1 MFAELTV
8 AVRRLAKS
16 PSFTATALLTFALCL
31 GANIALFAVVNA
43 VLILELPYPNPS
55 QLVSVFNLYPKAG
68 IVRGGVS
75 VPQYLARRKA
85 VAAFAD
91 AACFLNG
98 GFTLGGGGAPE
109 HVESMIVT
117 PSFFHV
123 LGEKAEL
130 GRTFTDEEATQGSND
145 VLVISDAL
153 WRERYASDPGV
164 VGRKILLN
172 GTPQTIVGVMP
183 PGFSFGTT
191 KAQVWIPMA
200 FSADERTIERHENNR
215 SMIARLRPGSTLAE
229 AQSQIDALNLF
240 LQEQG
245 PFSKMAKDA
254 GFRTSVVDLHDD
266 FVTSTRTI
274 LVLLQA
280 GVLSLLAI
288 GAVNL
293 ANLFMVRAN
302 VRSKEFAVRQVLG
315 AGRHEIARLLFSETL
330 VLSVA
335 GAALGLG
342 LGWLG
347 LRGLEA
353 LGAEQLPHFAPFAL
367 DVRVCVV
374 AFASSIL
381 TGLLVAVP
389 ALLHGRG
396 EHLALGLSID
406 SRGGTTTRSANRL
419 RHALILA
426 QFALAFT
433 LLTGAALLGITFS
446 KVLAVNP
453 GFRPENLLTGSVSL
467 PWKQYEDA
475 GRRNAFVE
483 RLGRQLRSLPGVT
496 SVGFTTALPFGGPS
510 PGNGAFIIEGQP
522 PLPGQSLVAHNYAG
536 VSGDFFGALG
546 VTLVNGRLLND
557 DDSDHSNVVCVVDEN
572 FASHYWPGQSALG
585 HRISGGP
592 GGTYTIVGVVG
603 PTKQD
608 DLADRGANGMVYFPY
623 LEDAGPRV
631 TAVLRTMQAPQSAG
645 PAFREALLRVDPEL
659 ALEDLKTMTSRIDD
673 SLQMRRSPLMLAC
686 IFAGVALVLAA
697 IGIYGVLAY
706 SVSQRR
712 REIGVRMA
720 LGAQPRQ
727 ILLQFLSIGAKLVV
741 VGSVLGCMGGW
752 LTARAMAG
760 LLYGV
765 DGGNPAFYCAIAL
778 LLALVAMAACL
789 VPAVRAARVP
799 PMEVLRSE

>member
-1 MFAELTV
+1 MLAELTV
-8 AVRRLAKS
+8 AFRRLAKS

-31 GANIALFAVVNA
+31 GANIALFAVVNT
-43 VLILELPYPNPS
+43 VLIRPLPYPNPG
-55 QLVSVFNLYPKAG
+55 QLVSVFNQYPKAG
-68 IVRGGVS
+68 IDRGGVS
-75 VPQYLARRKA
+75 VPQYLARTKG
-85 VAAFAD
+85 VAAFSD
-91 AACFLNG
+91 AACFLNWG
-98 GFTLGGGGAPE
+98 YTLGGGGAPE

-123 LGEKAEL
+123 LGETAEL
-130 GRTFTDEEATQGSND
+130 GRTFTDEEAIQGRND

-153 WRERYASDPGV
+153 WRQRYASDPGV

-172 GTPQTIVGVMP
+172 GTSQMIVGVMP
-183 PGFSFGTT
+183 PDFSFGAT
-191 KAQVWIPMA
+191 KAQVWTPMA
-200 FSADERTIERHENNR
+200 FSDDERNVERHENNR
-215 SMIARLRPGSTLAE
+215 SMIARLRPGSTIGE
-229 AQSQIDALNLF
+229 AQSQVNALNLF

-266 FVTSTRTI
+266 LVNSTRTM
-274 LVLLQA
+274 LLLLQA
-280 GVLSLLAI
+280 GVLSLLVI

-315 AGRHEIARLLFSETL
+315 AGRHEIARLLVSETL
-330 VLSVA
+330 VLSLM

-353 LGAEQLPHFAPFAL
+353 LGAERLPHFAPFAL
-367 DVRVCVV
+367 DLRVCAV

-381 TGLLVAVP
+381 TGFLAAVP
-389 ALLHGRG
+389 ALLHGRR
-396 EHLALGLSID
+396 ENLALGLSLD
-406 SRGGTTTRSANRL
+406 SRGGTTARSANRL
-419 RHALILA
+419 RHGLIMA

-453 GFRPENLLTGSVSL
+453 GFRPDNLLTGSVSL
-467 PWKQYEDA
+467 PWKHYEDA
-475 GRRNAFVE
+475 AQRNSFVD
-483 RLGRQLRSLPGVT
+483 RLGRELRSLPGVT
-496 SVGFTTALPFGGPS
+496 SVGFTTKLPFGGPS

-522 PLPGQSLVAHNYAG
+522 PLPGQSLVAHDYAG
-536 VSGDFFGALG
+536 VSGDYFGALG
-546 VTLVNGRLLND
+546 VPLVSGRSLGED
-557 DDSDHSNVVCVVDEN
+557 DLVHSSPVCVVDEN
-572 FASHYWPGQSALG
+572 FARHYWPGKSALG

-592 GGTYTIVGVVG
+592 GGMYTIVGVVG

-608 DLADRGANGMVYFPY
+608 DLADQRASGMVYFPY
-623 LEDAGPRV
+623 MIDAGARV
-631 TAVLRTMQAPQSAG
+631 TAVLRTVQAPQAAG
-645 PAFREALLRVDPEL
+645 PAFRGALLRVDREL

-673 SLQMRRSPLMLAC
+673 SLEARRSPLMLAC
-686 IFAGVALVLAA
+686 IFSGVALVLAA
-697 IGIYGVLAY
+697 IGIYGVLSY

-727 ILLQFLSIGAKLVV
+727 ILSQFLSIGLKLVV
-741 VGSVLGCMGGW
+741 VGSLLGCIGGW
-752 LTARAMAG
+752 LTGRAMVG

-765 DGGNPAFYCAIAL
+765 DGGNPAVYCAIAL
-778 LLALVAMAACL
+778 LLSLVAMAACL
-789 VPAVRAARVP
+789 IPATRAARVP